1 MPLGLRA
8 WEGGDRQ
15 RPASQETCRQS
26 WSHASTLGGVSW
38 WVLSRLLPG
47 AAEQTAFAVTCHVI
61 ASPLMTSLIVSTPRH
76 RRVLLCSVA
85 LSCLV
90 ASIDARAQSE

>member
-38 WVLSRLLPG
+38 WVLGRLLLE
-47 AAEQTAFAVTCHVI
+47 AAAKLR
-61 ASPLMTSLIVSTPRH
+61 SR
-76 RRVLLCSVA
+76 
-85 LSCLV
+85 
-90 ASIDARAQSE
+90 